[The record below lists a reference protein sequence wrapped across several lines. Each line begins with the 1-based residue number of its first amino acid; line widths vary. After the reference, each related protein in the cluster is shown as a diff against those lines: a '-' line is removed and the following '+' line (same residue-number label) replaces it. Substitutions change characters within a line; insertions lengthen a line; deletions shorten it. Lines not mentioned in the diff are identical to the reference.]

1 MVGWEALLTD
11 ESGDVRDETTP
22 GLGAS
27 DAVDELLPIVYD
39 ELRTLARRHLRRERS
54 WHTLDTTALVNEAY
68 LRVRDQDVRRFEN
81 KRHFLAVAAI
91 AMRRILVDY
100 ARQRSSL
107 KRGGAFHRIEL
118 DETHLT
124 VGEAAEQILAVD
136 QALGWLGELDPRM
149 ARIVELRFFAGQTV
163 EETKEALGVSTRTV
177 KREWQ
182 KARALLA
189 QKLTS
194 DDSADG

>member
-1 MVGWEALLTD
+1 MAD
-11 ESGDVRDETTP
+11 ESGDTRDETTP
-22 GLGAS
+22 GKGAN

-68 LRVRDQDVRRFEN
+68 LRVREQDVQQFEN

-107 KRGGAFHRIEL
+107 KRGGALHRIEL
-118 DETHLT
+118 DETHLS
-124 VGEAAEQILAVD
+124 VEEAAEQILAVD

-189 QKLTS
+189 EMLTS
-194 DDSADG
+194 DDSSDG